1 MEFLYVFSIMFLLI
15 FGLTVLVKLIAWAL
29 LARGAVRHDVF
40 VRSGEDLDG
49 FVGSVR
55 KDPHVRRVVIL
66 SAGNEWDEDARRL
79 SEKYGNVSFYNTTE
93 R

>member
-15 FGLTVLVKLIAWAL
+15 FGLTVLVKLIAWAVL
-29 LARGAVRHDVF
+29 TRCSVKHDVF

-49 FVGSVR
+49 FVASVR
-55 KDPHVRRVVIL
+55 RDPHVRRVVIL
-66 SAGNEWDEDARRL
+66 SAGNEWDEDAVRL
-79 SEKYGNVSFYNTTE
+79 AEKYGNVSFYNTME